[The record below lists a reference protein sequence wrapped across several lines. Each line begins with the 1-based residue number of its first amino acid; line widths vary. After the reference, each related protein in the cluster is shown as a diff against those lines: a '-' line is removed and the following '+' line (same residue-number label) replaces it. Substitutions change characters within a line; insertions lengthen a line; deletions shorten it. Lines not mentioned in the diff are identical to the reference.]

1 MRVMCVFWA
10 AMPHQL
16 SEGEAVMY
24 WVTLPLPL
32 FLRWQL
38 PEALATAVLQGK
50 PVVRRGEANGGDA
63 PLRQWLVD
71 LTRGGG
77 HGTIVQLELEAYLR
91 RMALDGDANVPA
103 PGVQTGGHGGQ
114 MAQYIADNFVQP
126 LHVAQIAAHAGL
138 HPHYAMQLFRE
149 TYGLSL
155 IDYLTRCRIAHAQ
168 QLLVVSDMSVP
179 EVALE
184 SGFNSASRFYSA
196 FKAECGTTPRAYRAA
211 ARGELGTMKD
221 ER

>member
-1 MRVMCVFWA
+1 MNKYAPTTDEPSFGLRCWQGSPKLMSLAHRHNDIELNYVERGTIAYLFGGKRVELRAGDVCVFWA
-10 AMPHQL
+10 ATSRQL

-71 LTRGGG
+71 LARGGG
-77 HGTIVQLELEAYLR
+77 YGTIVQLELEAYLR
-91 RMALDGDANVPA
+91 RMALDGDANMPA

-114 MAQYIADNFVQP
+114 MAQYIADNSSNRSTSPRSPRTLACTRTMRCSFFVKP
-126 LHVAQIAAHAGL
+126 MA
-138 HPHYAMQLFRE
+138 
-149 TYGLSL
+149 
-155 IDYLTRCRIAHAQ
+155 
-168 QLLVVSDMSVP
+168 
-179 EVALE
+179 
-184 SGFNSASRFYSA
+184 
-196 FKAECGTTPRAYRAA
+196 
-211 ARGELGTMKD
+211 
-221 ER
+221 